1 MLQAGDSSPRA
12 SRVLLRVSLFH
23 LVVSVTGRAAV
34 SSAADVNVM
43 QVNALF

>member
-1 MLQAGDSSPRA
+1 M
-12 SRVLLRVSLFH
+12 LLRVSLFH

-34 SSAADVNVM
+34 SSAGDVSVT